1 CGITSEIQITNTQ
14 PLPQL
19 FRNEIFT
26 AGDFPVTVKEI
37 SGADGTFT
45 GSGYI
50 VVPYL
55 QDTRIKVSFVNI
67 KINDEY
73 QLINGIVETDYD
85 ETWSGVEFA
94 NETLEA
100 FEGDLDLTPV
110 QVNFDIDPNN
120 IKDYISIN
128 ANGELQIKDSK
139 TRYIK
144 NYTVGD
150 YYVIKDKN
158 KDGTQDIY
166 YVDQEG
172 NVSYGGQEAEGGP
185 IDVSQAPGFKN

>member
-1 CGITSEIQITNTQ
+1 VQYRKKSLSSRDYNEWFEANAYTTNATLYNLERGTTYEFRVGGQCTPEGGYSYSQIQEFTTPISVENSGYNCGITSEIQITNTQ

-94 NETLEA
+94 NGTLEA

-110 QVNFDIDPNN
+110 QV
-120 IKDYISIN
+120 
-128 ANGELQIKDSK
+128 
-139 TRYIK
+139 
-144 NYTVGD
+144 
-150 YYVIKDKN
+150 
-158 KDGTQDIY
+158 
-166 YVDQEG
+166 
-172 NVSYGGQEAEGGP
+172 
-185 IDVSQAPGFKN
+185 